1 MSKNNIEMKKII
13 LSVFIVVL
21 SVSFFSCTAE
31 EISENEMEIEACC
44 GDGQEIPPPPPLPGN

>member
-21 SVSFFSCTAE
+21 SVSFFSCTVE
-31 EISENEMEIEACC
+31 EISENPMEIEACC
-44 GDGQEIPPPPPLPGN
+44 GDGQEIPPPPPPPGN